1 MEPDDVDAF
10 EASIKKTDFLLL
22 NNEVPEAGAS
32 RRRGSAPCGLC
43 GRECCRR
50 PERRTDAS
58 RGKQIPRLK
67 NPYENRGIH
76 IMIWSVQI
84 LLDRSRAELYGVD
97 VGPNCR
103 TVLLQTAKQS
113 GYTKHRL
120 AINGETT
127 KSLRF
132 GMSLFDFLHYQ
143 QGSIAHECQ

>member
-1 MEPDDVDAF
+1 MLEPGDVDAF
-10 EASIKKTDFLLL
+10 EASIKKADFLLL

-58 RGKQIPRLK
+58 REKQIPRLK

-103 TVLLQTAKQS
+103 TDLVQTAERTCPVS
-113 GYTKHRL
+113 
-120 AINGETT
+120 
-127 KSLRF
+127 
-132 GMSLFDFLHYQ
+132 
-143 QGSIAHECQ
+143 